1 MWRGSIHRQRD
12 EGRHH
17 LHPLQL
23 GILLRWGDERALLAV
38 LGREVVSEWAA
49 VMLSGKEKRCSF
61 RHERTSWWIGGCVGG

>member
-38 LGREVVSEWAA
+38 LGREVVSEWTA
-49 VMLSGKEKRCSF
+49 VLHSGRANNYSF
-61 RHERTSWWIGGCVGG
+61 CHLRMSGWVSG